1 MIIKKNL
8 TTAGF
13 IGTFLLSSCLWGAA
27 EQKIPMPTLEEKNK
41 EADRAFIRWKLDA
54 PRSTLTPALRGLL
67 TPQAI
72 AYLVEESQ
80 IHFHAVLSKKRLKS
94 KVDSLTEQF
103 IKNFNPTN
111 KKVDLRELRTLVRK
125 LIAPEYLF
133 IADEKVTNKLD
144 RTYNDLLRIL
154 KEQKTLVKTTLREWA
169 LRFLT
174 SESITV
180 ALPIIERLERGGKV
194 FNKMTPN
201 EKRRALRPVVDVVVR
216 RFMHNLRPVQE
227 KFRFDL
233 PLGTDAAVRH
243 KVRKFLDEKF
253 VAR

>member
-8 TTAGF
+8 TTVGF
-13 IGTFLLSSCLWGAA
+13 IGAFLLSSCLYGIA
-27 EQKIPMPTLEEKNK
+27 EQKIPVPTLEEKNK

-54 PRSTLTPALRGLL
+54 PGSTVSPVLHSLL

-72 AYLVEESQ
+72 AYLVYESQ
-80 IHFHAVLSKKRLKS
+80 ICFHAVLSKKRLKG
-94 KVDSLTEQF
+94 KVDSISKQF
-103 IKNFNPTN
+103 IKKFNPTN
-111 KKVDLRELRTLVRK
+111 KKVNLRELRTLVRK
-125 LIAPEYLF
+125 LIAPEFLF
-133 IADEKVTNKLD
+133 LAGKSVTNKLD
-144 RTYNDLLRIL
+144 RTYNDLLRTL
-154 KEQKTLVKTTLREWA
+154 EEQKTLVGTTLREWA

-174 SESITV
+174 SESILV
-180 ALPIIERLERGGKV
+180 ALPIIERLERAGKV

-216 RFMHNLRPVQE
+216 RFMHNLRPVRE

-243 KVRKFLDEKF
+243 KVRQFLDKKF
-253 VAR
+253 VVR